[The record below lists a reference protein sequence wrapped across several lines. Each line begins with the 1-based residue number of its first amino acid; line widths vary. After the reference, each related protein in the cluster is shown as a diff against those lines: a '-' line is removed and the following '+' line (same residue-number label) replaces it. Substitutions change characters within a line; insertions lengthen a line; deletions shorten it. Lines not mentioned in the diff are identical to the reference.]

1 MKSMHIESLKGKTA
15 LVSGATGGIGE
26 SIARKLAE
34 CGCNLILTSKTEKKL
49 KLLSNELLHFDVN
62 VDYLVSDL
70 RNIDEV
76 YDFISYAKNKYKRID
91 ILINSAGI
99 FNNSS
104 LTEIE
109 DKDYFESFDINF
121 RSIFLFSREFSKE
134 MVNNKWGRIVN
145 IGSSSSFSGWKDTSL
160 YCAAKHAVLG
170 FSRAI
175 HIELRDYNVRTYCIS
190 PSSTLTNMG
199 KQLKNQDSS
208 TFLDPDDV
216 AKYVVF
222 SISFDSNIISN
233 EISLSRM
240 NN

>member
-1 MKSMHIESLKGKTA
+1 MHTENLKGKIA
-15 LVSGATGGIGE
+15 LVTGATGGIGE
-26 SIARKLAE
+26 AIARKLAE
-34 CGCNLILTSKTEKKL
+34 NGCNLILTSKTEKKL
-49 KLLSNELLHFDVN
+49 KLLSNSLSHFNVN
-62 VDYLVSDL
+62 VDYLASDMTNL
-70 RNIDEV
+70 DEV
-76 YDFISYAKNKYKRID
+76 YDFISYAKKKYKRID

-109 DKDYFESFDINF
+109 DKDYFETFDVNF

-134 MVNNKWGRIVN
+134 MVKNKWGRIVN

-199 KQLKNQDSS
+199 KQLKNQNFS
-208 TFLDPDDV
+208 TFIDPDDV

-222 SISFDSNIISN
+222 SISFDNNVVSN
-233 EISLSRM
+233 EISLNRI

>member
-1 MKSMHIESLKGKTA
+1 MHTENLKGKIA
-15 LVSGATGGIGE
+15 LVTGATGGIGE

-34 CGCNLILTSKTEKKL
+34 NGCNLILTSKTEKKL
-49 KLLSNELLHFDVN
+49 KLLSNSLSHFNVN
-62 VDYLVSDL
+62 VDYLASDL
-70 RNIDEV
+70 TNLDEV

-91 ILINSAGI
+91 ILINSAGV

-109 DKDYFESFDINF
+109 DKEYFETFDVNV

-134 MVNNKWGRIVN
+134 MVKNKWGRIVN
-145 IGSSSSFSGWKDTSL
+145 IGSSSSFSGWKNTSL

-199 KQLKNQDSS
+199 KQLKNQNFS
-208 TFLDPDDV
+208 TFIDPDDV

-222 SISFDSNIISN
+222 SISFDNNIVSN
-233 EISLSRM
+233 EISLNRIS
-240 NN
+240 N